1 MSWLILYNTY
11 EDNYNEG
18 IRIAETTQR
27 GLANASPVGYN
38 TMYSM
43 VKARIIL

>member
-1 MSWLILYNTY
+1 MSWLISYNTY
-11 EDNYNEG
+11 EDSFNEE